1 MRMNGYEQQL
11 VNKWRRTMSRREAE
25 EHLYEVREE
34 QNGDPYEQLR
44 PDRYAPGVK
53 QEMKRERIKAAVDS
67 EVKGKAVD
75 PEHPVLRKYIP
86 AEWGTEVGG
95 LTKAAYQTMKAD
107 IASTY
112 DIPIWIL
119 DISNLETQETKI
131 PEFKERISKPNR
143 SAYELL
149 SRKKTRLD
157 GLSKLLGRE
166 IYELF
171 WEPYRLVSYAK
182 ECQEN
187 ALQK

>member
-11 VNKWRRTMSRREAE
+11 VNEWRRTMSRREAE
-25 EHLYEVREE
+25 EYLYEVREE
-34 QNGDPYEQLR
+34 QNGDPYAQLR
-44 PDRYAPGVK
+44 PVKYAPGVK
-53 QEMKRERIKAAVDS
+53 QEMKRQRIKDAVDK
-67 EVKGKAVD
+67 EAKGKAVD

-95 LTKAAYQTMKAD
+95 LTKAAYRTMKAD
-107 IASTY
+107 IAATY

-119 DISNLETQETKI
+119 EISNLETQETKI

-171 WEPYRLVSYAK
+171 WDPYRLVSYAK

-187 ALQK
+187 VL

>member
-25 EHLYEVREE
+25 KHLYEVREE

-44 PDRYAPGVK
+44 PERYAPGVK
-53 QEMKRERIKAAVDS
+53 QEMKRERIKAAVDN
-67 EVKGKAVD
+67 ETVD
-75 PEHPVLRKYIP
+75 AEHPVLRKYIP
-86 AEWGTEVGG
+86 AEFGTEVGG
-95 LTKAAYQTMKAD
+95 LTKAAHQTMKAD

-131 PEFKERISKPNR
+131 PEFKERISKPNH

-149 SRKKTRLD
+149 SHKKTRLD
-157 GLSKLLGRE
+157 GLNKLLGRE

-171 WEPYRLVSYAK
+171 WDPYSLVGYAK

-187 ALQK
+187 VL